1 MQAPIARVESRCADP
16 YRWLLWRRCGDA
28 EAPPASDGSEPTLRE
43 RMARGEF
50 GGPQGLRA
58 GPRP

>member
-1 MQAPIARVESRCADP
+1 LYGLIAMAVYLLAAGL
-16 YRWLLWRRCGDA
+16 RWLLWRRRGLVEASPAGD
-28 EAPPASDGSEPTLRE
+28 GNEPTLRE